1 MTSIAST
8 TSTTQTPATTGTTG
22 AAKSSNGLGKD
33 DFLKLLA
40 AQMKYQNPMDPMDN
54 TQFVAQ
60 MANFSTLE
68 QITNLASATSTQN
81 SISMIGRTV
90 SYTGADQ
97 QVHSGVVQS
106 VETSGSTSSLTIDGA
121 SGIDPS
127 TVFKI
132 A

>member
-1 MTSIAST
+1 MTSISST
-8 TSTTQTPATTGTTG
+8 TPTTQTTATAGTTGTG
-22 AAKSSNGLGKD
+22 QSNGLGKD

-68 QITNLASATSTQN
+68 QITNLASATSVQN

-90 SYTGADQ
+90 SYTDSGQ
-97 QVHSGVVQS
+97 QVHTGVVQS
-106 VETSGSTSSLTIDGA
+106 VETSGSTSSLTIDGS

>member
-1 MTSIAST
+1 MTAIPST
-8 TSTTQTPATTGTTG
+8 TSTTQTPAVAGATG
-22 AAKSSNGLGKD
+22 AKSSSALGKD

-90 SYTGADQ
+90 SYTGSDS
-97 QVHSGVVQS
+97 QVHTGVVQS
-106 VETSGSTSSLTIDGA
+106 VETAGSTSSLTIDGA

>member
-1 MTSIAST
+1 MTSISST
-8 TSTTQTPATTGTTG
+8 TPTTQTTATAGTTGTG
-22 AAKSSNGLGKD
+22 QSNGLGKD

-68 QITNLASATSTQN
+68 QITNLASATSVQN
-81 SISMIGRTV
+81 SIAMIGRTV
-90 SYTGADQ
+90 SYTDAGQ
-97 QVHSGVVQS
+97 QVHTGVVQS
-106 VETSGSTSSLTIDGA
+106 VETSGSTSSLTIDGS